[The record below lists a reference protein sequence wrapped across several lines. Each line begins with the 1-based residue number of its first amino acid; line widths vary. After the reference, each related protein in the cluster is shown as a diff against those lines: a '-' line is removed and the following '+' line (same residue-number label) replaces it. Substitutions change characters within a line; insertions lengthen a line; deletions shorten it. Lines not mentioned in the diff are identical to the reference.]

1 MYTLQSRVRYSEVTK
16 DLNMDLYSILNY
28 FQDCSNFQSADLGV
42 GVEYLMGCGR
52 VWLLSAWQVTLIEPP
67 RLFDRITVG
76 TWPYAFKGMYGYRN
90 FILYNESSG
99 HKPSAIANSIWFL
112 ADIKTKKPLRITP
125 EDAAP
130 YVLEPAYPMEYAP
143 RKITV
148 PEKSKMDNFGNSIF
162 SCSPAPVTVTK
173 MLLDTNCHVN
183 NGQYV
188 RIAQSCLPD
197 SFKVCGMRAEYRR
210 AALLDDVIC
219 PSLTFS
225 DNRAHCFVSLND
237 TCGHPYA
244 VVEFTAA
251 V

>member
-112 ADIKTKKPLRITP
+112 ADIKT
-125 EDAAP
+125 D
-130 YVLEPAYPMEYAP
+130 
-143 RKITV
+143 RK
-148 PEKSKMDNFGNSIF
+148 S
-162 SCSPAPVTVTK
+162 
-173 MLLDTNCHVN
+173 
-183 NGQYV
+183 
-188 RIAQSCLPD
+188 
-197 SFKVCGMRAEYRR
+197 
-210 AALLDDVIC
+210 
-219 PSLTFS
+219 
-225 DNRAHCFVSLND
+225 
-237 TCGHPYA
+237 
-244 VVEFTAA
+244 VV
-251 V
+251 